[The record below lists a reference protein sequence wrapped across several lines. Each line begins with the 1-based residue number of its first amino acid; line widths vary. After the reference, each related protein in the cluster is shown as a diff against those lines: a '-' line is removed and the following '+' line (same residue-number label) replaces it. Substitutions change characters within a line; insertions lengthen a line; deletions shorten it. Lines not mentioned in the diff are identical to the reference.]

1 MATSISSPLFSEM
14 KRIHAEEKDT
24 PEERRSLQ
32 LFKMQEEEHFRAFC
46 QQTLLLAITTLFRL
60 SLVLIYNNTK
70 HNNTYDC
77 IILVYYKM
85 YKYLLRNVFTNMDC
99 VSN

>member
-14 KRIHAEEKDT
+14 KRIHAEEKDM
-24 PEERRSLQ
+24 PEERRNLQ
-32 LFKMQEEEHFRAFC
+32 LFKIQEGEHFRAFC
-46 QQTLLLAITTLFRL
+46 QQTLLAITTLFRL
-60 SLVLIYNNTK
+60 SFILIYNNTK

-77 IILVYYKM
+77 IIPVYYIM
-85 YKYLLRNVFTNMDC
+85 YNDLLRNILTNMDC